1 MLSVAV
7 SMAPAVRSDEMADRR
22 MEAGA
27 RLFRALLAAD
37 LELPKKTLPGNQ
49 LLIVFY
55 FSSDARRAADLA
67 RAFTAAGDVRGLP
80 VAAEVT
86 SDVTFAKYGTRVP
99 AAIFISEATPRTVL
113 QSIVHFG
120 IDHRV
125 IVYSPF
131 EGDVENGVLGGLS
144 IEAQVRPFL
153 NRSTLESS
161 HITLKTFFLQVA
173 KVYQ

>member
-1 MLSVAV
+1 MSP
-7 SMAPAVRSDEMADRR
+7 SQR
-22 MEAGA
+22 AGA
-27 RLFRALLAAD
+27 FRWVAAAV

-55 FSSDARRAADLA
+55 FASDARRAADLA

-86 SDVTFAKYGTRVP
+86 NDATFAKYGSRMP
-99 AAIFISEATPRTVL
+99 AAIFISEATARTAL

-125 IVYSPF
+125 IV
-131 EGDVENGVLGGLS
+131 
-144 IEAQVRPFL
+144 
-153 NRSTLESS
+153 
-161 HITLKTFFLQVA
+161 
-173 KVYQ
+173 